1 MRYKIKYFNTLKN
14 TRKKENV
21 MRRLIAYIC
30 MAISVLIAV
39 GVAFTPVFTKMT
51 PGREYTSG
59 NEIVYRLSDKEGGS
73 SVDEAGTVVEKV
85 AEEMRSRLE
94 TYKIEDYSVRIEGSD
109 TIRVGLS
116 AKNDTNLNY
125 IAKYLSFSGG
135 DFSLA
140 GKEEETRLSHSEIFQ
155 GSTARIVHK
164 ENGLIPYVVFPLSPD
179 NATAAASKVKD
190 LISKISDTSGGSDDE
205 RAISH
210 PLKAEGDEAAAEPNI
225 FLWANWAEG
234 DDYEKATSKDVAH
247 TGEKIIASFVAD
259 NIWYKE
265 EKTTNKKDDDEEE
278 EEPTELQLLC
288 GFAEGEDASKYD
300 TKKLSAAND
309 LATYYMNMFN
319 ASKYDVEV
327 TNLFVSESASG
338 VTNNTVRSDATIENL
353 LVFGSD
359 VDVRM
364 SATLIA
370 TLVAIGVI
378 FLLLILF
385 YRMGSLALAANTVA
399 SVFATYSIFIAMGAT
414 FNIAAIV
421 GGIAVAVGSL
431 FIGALYMNKLKEEVY
446 KGRAL
451 KKANAEAHKKILL
464 PSIDVAVIS
473 AFSGLMFYFIGGNA
487 IRPLGI
493 MLFFGGIVSLVLNLA
508 LLRLLTWLLTNST
521 NMSSN
526 LKLLNIDDKFV
537 PNIMQEEK
545 PTYVAPYENTDFTK
559 RKKPVAIV
567 TGILA
572 LGAIAVISV
581 FGALNKSPLNVS
593 NANNKS
599 TEIYLSIKGDNPVV
613 NNEDSF
619 KNDVL
624 ANVLV
629 DGKPIEYTDVD
640 LLLREEYDYETEITT
655 KYTYFVT
662 SFDAT
667 FAENSVY
674 TVKDSDVEYATYAE
688 AMTVAVENLHED
700 TNNINV
706 EEKISYET
714 VTAPNQGF
722 VALAAGVAILGSCL
736 YFAFRYRPS
745 RAIGAL
751 AVSSVATLLTYGVLV
766 ATRIQTAGIT
776 SIVMPIAAVISLFA
790 AVIFFEKE
798 KDMLKEADEN
808 ADDKQIMVKATSLAA
823 TPLFITAIMIA
834 YLAIN
839 YFAFANGM
847 PAIFAGMLLA
857 TLLAVVLTVTLLGPI
872 SALFHKWLKKIKLP
886 TIKVNRAKKA
896 RIKLKNKP
904 KTSEPEETVFIGIND

>member
-1 MRYKIKYFNTLKN
+1 M
-14 TRKKENV
+14 
-21 MRRLIAYIC
+21 
-30 MAISVLIAV
+30 LIAV
-39 GVAFTPVFTKMT
+39 GVAFTPVFTKMN

-59 NEIVYRLSDKEGGS
+59 SEIVYRLSDKDGGT
-73 SVDEAGTVVEKV
+73 VDENGEAVNKV
-85 AEEMRSRLE
+85 ADEMRSRLE
-94 TYKIEDYSVRIEGSD
+94 TYKIEDYSVRIEGTD

-116 AKNDTNLNY
+116 AKNEANLNY
-125 IAKYLSFSGG
+125 IIKYLSFSGG

-140 GKEEETRLSHSEIFQ
+140 GKEEETRLSHDEIFV
-155 GSTARIVHK
+155 GSEARIVHK
-164 ENGLIPYVVFPLSPD
+164 QNGLIPYVVFPLSPD

-190 LISKISDTSGGSDDE
+190 LISKITEGSEGGEEAKADFM
-205 RAISH
+205 H
-210 PLKAEGDEAAAEPNI
+210 PLKAEGEEEAAAEPNI

-234 DDYEKATSKDVAH
+234 DDYEKATTKDVAH
-247 TGEKIIASFVAD
+247 TGEKIIASFVSD
-259 NIWYKE
+259 NIWYEE
-265 EKTTNKKDDDEEE
+265 EKTINSNKKDDEEK
-278 EEPTELQLLC
+278 EPTELQLLC

-300 TKKLSAAND
+300 TNKLSAANE

-327 TNLFVSESASG
+327 SNLFVSESASG
-338 VTNNTVRSDATIENL
+338 VANNSVRSDATIENL

-385 YRMGSLALAANTVA
+385 YRLGSLALAANSVATVFI
-399 SVFATYSIFIAMGAT
+399 SYCLFIALGAT

-421 GGIAVAVGSL
+421 GGVLVAVESI
-431 FIGALYMNKLKEEVY
+431 FIGVLYMNKLKEEVY

-451 KKANAEAHKKILL
+451 KKANTEAHKKILL
-464 PSIDVAVIS
+464 PSIDLAVIS
-473 AFSGLMFYFIGGNA
+473 AFSGLMCYFIGGNA
-487 IRPLGI
+487 LRPLGI
-493 MLFFGGIVSLVLNLA
+493 MLFFGGVISLVMNL
-508 LLRLLTWLLTNST
+508 LVLRLLTWLLTNST
-521 NMSSN
+521 NMPNN

-545 PTYVAPYENTDFTK
+545 PTYVAPYENTNFTK
-559 RKKPVAIV
+559 KKKPVALV

-593 NANNKS
+593 NANNKT
-599 TEIYLSIKGDNPVV
+599 TEIYLSIKGDNPVI

-624 ANVLV
+624 ANVLI
-629 DGKPIEYTDVD
+629 DGKPLDYQDVD

-662 SFDAT
+662 SYDST
-667 FAENSVY
+667 FADGSVY
-674 TVKDSDVEYATYAE
+674 TVKDSDVEYSTYAE

-706 EEKISYET
+706 EEKIAYET

-722 VALAAGVAILGSCL
+722 VALAAAVSIVGSCL
-736 YFAFRYRPS
+736 YLAFRYRPS

-751 AVSSVATLLTYGVLV
+751 AVSSVATLLTYGILV
-766 ATRIQTAGIT
+766 ATRIQTVGIT
-776 SIVMPIAAVISLFA
+776 SIVMPVAAVISLFA

-798 KDMLKEADEN
+798 KDMLKEVNEDGTNEDE
-808 ADDKQIMVKATSLAA
+808 IMVKATSFAA
-823 TPLFITAIMIA
+823 TPLFITSIMVA
-834 YLAIN
+834 YMAIN
-839 YFAFANGM
+839 YFAFSNGM
-847 PAIFAGMLLA
+847 PTIFAGMLLA
-857 TLLAVVLTVTLLGPI
+857 VVLTVVLTISLLGPI

-886 TIKVNRAKKA
+886 TIKVDRAKKT

>member
-1 MRYKIKYFNTLKN
+1 MRYKIKYFNTQKIK
-14 TRKKENV
+14 RKKENI

-30 MAISVLIAV
+30 MAVSMLIAV
-39 GVAFTPVFTKMT
+39 GVAFTPVFTKMN

-59 NEIVYRLSDKEGGS
+59 SEIVYRLSDKDGGT
-73 SVDEAGTVVEKV
+73 VDENGDAVNKV
-85 AEEMRSRLE
+85 AEEMRSRLD
-94 TYKIEDYSVRIEGSD
+94 TYKIEDYSVSIEGTD

-116 AKNDTNLNY
+116 AKNETNLNY
-125 IAKYLSFSGG
+125 IIRYLSFSGG

-140 GKEEETRLSHSEIFQ
+140 GKEEETRLSHSEIFD
-155 GSTARIVHK
+155 GSVARIVHK
-164 ENGLIPYVVFPLSPD
+164 QNGLIPYVVFPLSPN

-190 LISKISDTSGGSDDE
+190 LITKISGESGDSDDHE
-205 RAISH
+205 MKH
-210 PLKAEGDEAAAEPNI
+210 PLMAEGEEGGTEPNI

-247 TGEKIIASFVAD
+247 TGQKIIASFVSD
-259 NIWYKE
+259 NIWYEE
-265 EKTTNKKDDDEEE
+265 EKVVNSHKDDEEK
-278 EEPTELQLLC
+278 EPTELQLLC

-300 TKKLSAAND
+300 TTKLSAANE

-327 TNLFVSESASG
+327 NNLFVSESASG
-338 VTNNTVRSDATIENL
+338 VTNNSVRSDATIENL

-385 YRMGSLALAANTVA
+385 YRLGALAVA
-399 SVFATYSIFIAMGAT
+399 TNSIVSVFLTYCLFIALGAT

-421 GGIAVAVGSL
+421 GGIVVSVGSL
-431 FIGALYMNKLKEEVY
+431 FIGTLYMNKLKEEVY

-464 PSIDVAVIS
+464 PSIDLAVIS

-487 IRPLGI
+487 LRPLGI
-493 MLFFGGIVSLVLNLA
+493 MVFFGGIVSLVMNL
-508 LLRLLTWLLTNST
+508 LVLRLLTWLLTNAT

-545 PTYVAPYENTDFTK
+545 PTYVAPYENTNFTK
-559 RKKPVAIV
+559 KKKPVAIV

-593 NANNKS
+593 NANNKT
-599 TEIYLSIKGDNPVV
+599 TEIYLSIKGDNPVI

-624 ANVLV
+624 ANVLI
-629 DGKPIEYTDVD
+629 DGKPLDYQDVD

-662 SFDAT
+662 SYNST
-667 FAENSVY
+667 FADGSVY
-674 TVKDSDVEYATYAE
+674 TVKDSDVEYATYGE

-706 EEKISYET
+706 EEKIAYET

-722 VALAAGVAILGSCL
+722 VALAAAVSIVGSCL
-736 YFAFRYRPS
+736 YLAFRYRPS

-751 AVSSVATLLTYGVLV
+751 LVSSVATLLTYGVLV
-766 ATRIQTAGIT
+766 ATRIQTSGIT

-790 AVIFFEKE
+790 AVLFFEKE
-798 KDMLKEADEN
+798 KDMLKEVNEDGKNEEEV
-808 ADDKQIMVKATSLAA
+808 MVKATSFAA
-823 TPLFITAIMIA
+823 TPLFITAIMVA
-834 YLAIN
+834 YIAIN

-857 TLLAVVLTVTLLGPI
+857 TVITVVLVITLLGPI
-872 SALFHKWLKKIKLP
+872 SSLFHKWLKKIKLP
-886 TIKVNRAKKA
+886 TIKVNKVKKT

>member
-30 MAISVLIAV
+30 MAVSVLIAV

-73 SVDEAGTVVEKV
+73 SVDEKGEAVEKV
-85 AEEMRSRLE
+85 AEEMRARLE
-94 TYKIEDYSVRIEGSD
+94 TYKVEDYSVRIEGSD

-116 AKNDTNLNY
+116 AKNDANLNY

-140 GKEEETRLSHSEIFQ
+140 GKEEETRLSHSEIFA

-164 ENGLIPYVVFPLSPD
+164 ENGLIPYVVFPLSPS
-179 NATAAASKVKD
+179 NATAAASKVRD
-190 LISKISDTSGGSDDE
+190 LISKITDTSGGSDDD
-205 RAISH
+205 RAIAH
-210 PLKAEGDEAAAEPNI
+210 PLMAESDDNASAEPNV

-234 DDYEKATSKDVAH
+234 DDYEKATSKDIAH

-265 EKTTNKKDDDEEE
+265 EKTNKNAKDDEEE

-327 TNLFVSESASG
+327 SNLFVSESASG

-359 VDVRM
+359 VDVKM

-370 TLVAIGVI
+370 TFVAIGVI

-385 YRMGSLALAANTVA
+385 YRLGSLAIAANTLA
-399 SVFATYSIFIAMGAT
+399 SVFLSYCLFIALGAT

-421 GGIAVAVGSL
+421 GGVVVAVSSL

-451 KKANAEAHKKILL
+451 KKANTEAHKRILL

-493 MLFFGGIVSLVLNLA
+493 MLFFGGIITLVMNL
-508 LLRLLTWLLTNST
+508 LVLRLLTWLLTNST
-521 NMSSN
+521 NMSN
-526 LKLLNIDDKFV
+526 HLKLLNFDDKYV

-567 TGILA
+567 TAVLA

-593 NANNKS
+593 NANNKT

-619 KNDVL
+619 KSDVL

-629 DGKPIEYTDVD
+629 DGKPLEYGDVD

-662 SFDAT
+662 SYNAT

-706 EEKISYET
+706 EEKIAYET

-736 YFAFRYRPS
+736 YLAFRYRPS

-751 AVSSVATLLTYGVLV
+751 AVSSAATLLTYGVLV
-766 ATRIQTAGIT
+766 ATRIQTVGIT

-790 AVIFFEKE
+790 AVLFFEKE
-798 KDMLKEADEN
+798 KEMLKEAEEG
-808 ADDKQIMVKATSLAA
+808 KEKETMVKAISFAA
-823 TPLFITAIMIA
+823 TPLFITSIMVA
-834 YLAIN
+834 YIAIN
-839 YFAFANGM
+839 YFAFSNGM
-847 PAIFAGMLLA
+847 PAIFAGMLLS
-857 TLLAVVLTVTLLGPI
+857 TLLAVVLTITLLGPI
-872 SALFHKWLKKIKLP
+872 SVLLHKWLKKIKLP
-886 TIKVNRAKKA
+886 TIKVNKAKKA
-896 RIKLKNKP
+896 KIKLKNKP

>member
-1 MRYKIKYFNTLKN
+1 
-14 TRKKENV
+14 
-21 MRRLIAYIC
+21 
-30 MAISVLIAV
+30 MAVSILIAV

-59 NEIVYRLSDKEGGS
+59 NEIVYRLSDKDDAI
-73 SVDEAGTVVEKV
+73 VDEEGAAVDKV
-85 AEEMRSRLE
+85 AAEMRARLE
-94 TYKIEDYSVRIEGSD
+94 TYKIEDYSVTIEGSD

-140 GKEEETRLSHSEIFQ
+140 GKEEETRLSHSDIFA
-155 GSTARIVHK
+155 GSEARIVHK

-190 LISKISDTSGGSDDE
+190 LIEKITNESGGSDED
-205 RAISH
+205 RAVSH
-210 PLKAEGDEAAAEPNI
+210 PLRAEGDEEASAEPNV
-225 FLWANWAEG
+225 FLWANWEEG

-247 TGEKIIASFVAD
+247 TGQKIIASFVSD
-259 NIWYKE
+259 NIWYVE
-265 EKTTNKKDDDEEE
+265 EKTNKNQNNEEEEEE

-288 GFAEGEDASKYD
+288 GFAEGEDASTYD

-327 TNLFVSESASG
+327 ANLFVSESASG
-338 VTNNTVRSDATIENL
+338 VTNNTIRSDATIENL

-359 VDVRM
+359 VDVKM

-385 YRMGSLALAANTVA
+385 YRLGALAIAANTLG
-399 SVFATYSIFIAMGAT
+399 SVFVSYCLFIALGAT

-421 GGIAVAVGSL
+421 GGIVVTVGSL
-431 FIGALYMNKLKEEVY
+431 FIGCLYMNKLKEEVY

-451 KKANAEAHKKILL
+451 KKANAEAHKRILL
-464 PSIDVAVIS
+464 PIIDFGVIS

-493 MLFFGGIVSLVLNLA
+493 MLFFGGIIALVMNL
-508 LLRLLTWLLTNST
+508 LILRLLTWLLTNST
-521 NMSSN
+521 NMSNN

-559 RKKPVAIV
+559 RKKLVAII
-567 TGILA
+567 TGVLSI
-572 LGAIAVISV
+572 GAVAVISV

-619 KNDVL
+619 KNEVL
-624 ANVLV
+624 ANVLI
-629 DGKPIEYTDVD
+629 DGKPLEYSDVD

-662 SFDAT
+662 SYDST
-667 FAENSVY
+667 FAEGSIY
-674 TVKDSDVEYATYAE
+674 TVKDSDVEYSTYSE
-688 AMTVAVENLHED
+688 ALTVAVENLHED

-706 EEKISYET
+706 EEKIAYET

-736 YFAFRYRPS
+736 YLAFRYRPS

-751 AVSSVATLLTYGVLV
+751 AVSSAATLLTYGVLV

-776 SIVMPIAAVISLFA
+776 SIVMPIVAVVTLFA
-790 AVIFFEKE
+790 AIMFLEKE
-798 KDMLKEADEN
+798 KEMLKEAEEGKEN
-808 ADDKQIMVKATSLAA
+808 EVMVKATSYAA

-834 YLAIN
+834 YIAIN
-839 YFAFANGM
+839 YFAFSSGM
-847 PAIFAGMLLA
+847 PAIYAGMLLG
-857 TLLAVVLTVTLLGPI
+857 TLLAVVLVVSLLGPI
-872 SALFHKWLKKIKLP
+872 SVLFHKWLKKIKLP
-886 TIKVNRAKKA
+886 TIKVNRVKKS